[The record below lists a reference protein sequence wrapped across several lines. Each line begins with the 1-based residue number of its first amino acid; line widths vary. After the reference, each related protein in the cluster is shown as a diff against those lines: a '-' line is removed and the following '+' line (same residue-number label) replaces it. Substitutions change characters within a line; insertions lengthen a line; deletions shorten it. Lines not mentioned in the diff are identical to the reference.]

1 MKKLSWFNKGVFGFN
16 IILAILT
23 LLGYFLPF
31 LAPKLFPFLSVL
43 TLILPLLLIANICFL
58 IYWGLQFKRQVLL
71 PVVILL
77 LGTTF
82 INKFYKFSGK
92 EEEVVEEDFV
102 VMSYNVRLFNLF
114 NWIKDSDVPLKIKE
128 FVDHEDPDILCVQE
142 FSKNAKLRFPQYK
155 FKYTTTHGQN
165 IQTGQ
170 AIFSKYRII
179 DKGEIRF
186 PNSNNNVIYV
196 DIVKGKD
203 TVRVYSMHLQSVNI
217 SPDIHEKIDEKKS
230 KLIFNRLSVAFRE
243 QQLQSELIQSHMDD
257 SKHPKIICGDMNNSA
272 FSYVYRNIR
281 GDLKDA
287 FVEAGSGFGKSYHFM
302 YYPARIDYI
311 FVDEHIDVKA
321 FKTYDDFINS
331 DHYPIVARLKMA
343 EKITEPLILN

>member
-1 MKKLSWFNKGVFGFN
+1 MKRLSWFNKTVFFLN

-43 TLILPLLLIANICFL
+43 TLILPMLLIANIFFL
-58 IYWGLQFKRQVLL
+58 VYWGLQFKRQLL
-71 PVVILL
+71 LSAVILL

-82 INKFYKFSGK
+82 INKFYKFSGR
-92 EEEVVEEDFV
+92 ETPLHEDDFV

-114 NWIKDSDVPLKIKE
+114 NWIKDADVAAKIKE
-128 FVDHEDPDILCVQE
+128 FVDHEDPDVLCLQE
-142 FSKNAKLRFPQYK
+142 YSKNAKLKFPQYK
-155 FKYTTTHGQN
+155 FKYTTKHGQN

-170 AIFSKYRII
+170 AIFSKYRMI
-179 DKGEIRF
+179 DKGEIHF
-186 PNSNNNVIYV
+186 PNSNNNVIYA

-203 TVRVYSMHLQSVNI
+203 TLRVYSMHLQSVNI

-230 KLIFNRLSVAFRE
+230 KLIFNRLSVAFKE

-281 GDLKDA
+281 GDLQDA
-287 FVEAGSGFGKSYHFM
+287 FVEAGYGFGKSYHFV
-302 YYPARIDYI
+302 YYPARIDYV
-311 FVDEHIDVKA
+311 FVDNRIEVKA

-331 DHYPIVARLKMA
+331 DHYPIAARLKMV
-343 EKITEPLILN
+343 EKSDEITAD

>member
-1 MKKLSWFNKGVFGFN
+1 MKKLSWFNKAVFFLN
-16 IILAILT
+16 IMLAVMT

-43 TLILPLLLIANICFL
+43 TLILPLLLIANIFFL
-58 IYWGLQFKRQVLL
+58 LYWGVQLKRQVFLS
-71 PVVILL
+71 VVILL

-82 INKFYKFSGK
+82 ITKFYKFSGRD
-92 EEEVVEEDFV
+92 ELVEDQDFV
-102 VMSYNVRLFNLF
+102 VMTYNVRLFNLF
-114 NWIKDSDVPLKIKE
+114 NWIKDSDVPFKIKE
-128 FVDHEDPDILCVQE
+128 FIDHEDPDILCVQE
-142 FSKNAKLRFPQYK
+142 YSKNAKLKFPQYK
-155 FKYTTTHGQN
+155 FKYTTSHGQN

-196 DIVKGKD
+196 DIVKDKD

-230 KLIFNRLSVAFRE
+230 KLIFNRLSLAFRE

-257 SKHPKIICGDMNNSA
+257 SRHPKIVCGDMNNSA

-287 FVEAGSGFGKSYHFM
+287 FVEAGDGFGKSYHFM

-311 FVDEHIDVKA
+311 FVDQQIEVKS
-321 FKTYDDFINS
+321 FTTHDEFINS
-331 DHYPIVARLKMA
+331 DHYPIVSRLKMSKK
-343 EKITEPLILN
+343 EEIVN